1 MRQRTDLAYR
11 VFASVIG
18 GAVFVPIDSVP
29 WWTALLPQL
38 PSWLWPFLGGAA
50 VYIAYDLGYRT
61 NVAAWRVHS
70 LEAVPAEPTGTPT
83 TSSAPEV
90 PALQLPLDSDL
101 AEVIQTALSLR
112 DASAAEAERAAS
124 TQTGRQI
131 TVTGV
136 TLGVSEFYHSSLMNV
151 KVSPPDTNHDCF
163 FHLEL
168 PPALAPVLKAMAP
181 GLPVK
186 AKGTISSVRFSLGGA
201 VDMKDCE
208 LLRIG
213 A

>member
-18 GAVFVPIDSVP
+18 GALFVPIDSVP

-61 NVAAWRVHS
+61 NAAAWRVHS
-70 LEAVPAEPTGTPT
+70 LDAAPAEPTGTRT
-83 TSSAPEV
+83 TSPAPEA

-101 AEVIQTALSLR
+101 AEVVQTALSLR

-124 TQTGRQI
+124 TQTGREI

-136 TLGVSEFYHSSLMNV
+136 TRGVSVFDDRVSMRV
-151 KVSPPDTNHDCF
+151 TVSPPDTNHDCF
-163 FHLEL
+163 FFLEL

-186 AKGTISSVRFSLGGA
+186 ARGTISSVRFSMGGD

>member
-18 GAVFVPIDSVP
+18 GALFVPIDSVP

-61 NVAAWRVHS
+61 NAAAWRVHS
-70 LEAVPAEPTGTPT
+70 LEAAPAEPTGAATISP
-83 TSSAPEV
+83 APEA

-112 DASAAEAERAAS
+112 DASAAEAERAAG
-124 TQTGRQI
+124 THTGREI

-136 TLGVSEFYHSSLMNV
+136 TRQVEEYHGRISMM
-151 KVSPPDTNHDCF
+151 VSPPETNCNCF
-163 FHLEL
+163 LEL
-168 PPALAPVLKAMAP
+168 PLALAPVLKAMAP

-186 AKGTISSVRFSLGGA
+186 ARGTISTVGYSIGGSVY
-201 VDMKDCE
+201 MKDCE

-213 A
+213 I